1 MIHDHDYHVFL
12 DENASAPRHHDLD
25 HDHDDED
32 DDHDDQDDDHGAAL
46 SLLADGISQL

>member
-1 MIHDHDYHVFL
+1 MKAPRRQGDHDHDY
-12 DENASAPRHHDLD
+12 D
-25 HDHDDED
+25 D

>member
-1 MIHDHDYHVFL
+1 MKTPRRQGDHDHDY
-12 DENASAPRHHDLD
+12 
-25 HDHDDED
+25 DDDDQD